1 MPNGA
6 PTNARPGV
14 NLQGPSVYSGLAAK
28 PMRTSV
34 HLAFDV
40 STSSKAIRLVPRPV
54 PPLLRDAH
62 GSSLGFSS
70 PPAGAS
76 AATGLPPGLRAG
88 TAMLVMTRP
97 RRSG

>member
-1 MPNGA
+1 MSDIVP
-6 PTNARPGV
+6 
-14 NLQGPSVYSGLAAK
+14 
-28 PMRTSV
+28 
-34 HLAFDV
+34 V
-40 STSSKAIRLVPRPV
+40 STARQLRQFIDLPYSLYADDPHWV